1 MFKYISVIL
10 SKFTQGQRIIALLL
24 LLLSI
29 TFISIGPKIVE
40 SLTYSDEEL
49 KSKVE
54 SQTTQILE
62 LNNRVTELNTQIISN
77 QRQCTDAIVEREKEI
92 MGEIIALEGRVKQQT
107 NNSKTN
113 PFGESDNG
121 RGDGAGSPHQ
131 RRVMK
136 TVDTV
141 NMGMIVLESTPPPPI
156 QKEKTQPTSL
166 MLDGLSKIK
175 KNLNNSIN
183 SKKKN

>member
-29 TFISIGPKIVE
+29 TLISIGPKIVE
-40 SLTYSDEEL
+40 SLTYSDVEL

-62 LNNRVTELNTQIISN
+62 LNDRVTELNTQIISN

-92 MGEIIALEGRVKQQT
+92 MGEIVALEGRVKQQT
-107 NNSKTN
+107 NSL
-113 PFGESDNG
+113 GGSDNG
-121 RGDGAGSPHQ
+121 RGNGSGSPHQ
-131 RRVMK
+131 RMAMK

>member
-10 SKFTQGQRIIALLL
+10 SKFTQGQRIIALVL

-40 SLTYSDEEL
+40 SLTYSDVEL

-62 LNNRVTELNTQIISN
+62 LNDRVTELNTQIISN

-92 MGEIIALEGRVKQQT
+92 MGEIIALEGRVKRQT
-107 NNSKTN
+107 N
-113 PFGESDNG
+113 PLGGSDNG
-121 RGDGAGSPHQ
+121 SGTPHQ
-131 RRVMK
+131 RMSMK
-136 TVDTV
+136 TIDTV
-141 NMGMIVLESTPPPPI
+141 NMEMIVLESTPPPPI

>member
-1 MFKYISVIL
+1 MFKYISEIL
-10 SKFTQGQRIIALLL
+10 SKFTQGQRIMALILLL
-24 LLLSI
+24 FSVIL
-29 TFISIGPKIVE
+29 ISIGPKIAE
-40 SLTYSDEEL
+40 TLTSSDEEL
-49 KSKVE
+49 VSRVE
-54 SQTTQILE
+54 SQTIQILE

-92 MGEIIALEGRVKQQT
+92 MGEIIALEGRVKRQT
-107 NNSKTN
+107 N
-113 PFGESDNG
+113 PLGESDNG
-121 RGDGAGSPHQ
+121 RGNGSGTPHQ
-131 RRVMK
+131 RMSMK
-136 TVDTV
+136 TIDTV
-141 NMGMIVLESTPPPPI
+141 NMEMIVLESTPPPPI